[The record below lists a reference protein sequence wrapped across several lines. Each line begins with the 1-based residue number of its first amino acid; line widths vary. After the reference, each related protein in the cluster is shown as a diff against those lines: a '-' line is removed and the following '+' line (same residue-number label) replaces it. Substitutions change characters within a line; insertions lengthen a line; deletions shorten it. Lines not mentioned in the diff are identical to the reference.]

1 MPGTMIP
8 RGNIVG
14 HFLVNATLT
23 PVAVSA
29 NSTTEQSFT
38 VNGLIPGDFVSVAS
52 VAAQT
57 ANVDVH
63 TGRVPAANTLV
74 LGFSNSTGGSLT
86 PVAGFYRLLISRPE
100 SVQDLPPSAG

>member
-8 RGNIVG
+8 RGNILG

-38 VNGLIPGDFVSVAS
+38 IGGLLPGDFVSVAT
-52 VAAQT
+52 VGVQT

-63 TGRVPAANTLV
+63 TARVTAPNTLS
-74 LGFSNSTGGSLT
+74 LAFSNSTGGPLT
-86 PVAGFYRLLISRPE
+86 PVAGSYRLLISRPE
-100 SVQDLPPSAG
+100 DVANLPATAA